1 MMSNP
6 SLKSIL
12 FTHAQKYN
20 IRSFSN
26 QGLETQV
33 IQQVS
38 NPRVQIRKRILS
50 DTASESAMSKY
61 YLLLSGFLNAELYS
75 DL

>member
-12 FTHAQKYN
+12 FTHAQKHN
-20 IRSFSN
+20 IWSSGS

-33 IQQVS
+33 IQQK
-38 NPRVQIRKRILS
+38 NNCRARIRNE
-50 DTASESAMSKY
+50 A
-61 YLLLSGFLNAELYS
+61 
-75 DL
+75 